1 MSRFCWYLQD
11 SIFRKF
17 PIETEVFVSK
27 RKKKIMHIAFE
38 KPLMA
43 YYYFDEIIRFIEYW
57 LRRNHFFLVVILFI
71 LAWIKVW
78 SGKTT
83 TFSCWKMQQKK
94 GKEKMVSVLDGMYED
109 IKFSVSVSKSF
120 WYIVKVLQVKKPYV
134 WVRTPRGKILGLK
147 QKKIVWNCREHN

>member
-57 LRRNHFFLVVILFI
+57 LRRNHFFLVIILFI
-71 LAWIKVW
+71 LA
-78 SGKTT
+78 
-83 TFSCWKMQQKK
+83 
-94 GKEKMVSVLDGMYED
+94 
-109 IKFSVSVSKSF
+109 
-120 WYIVKVLQVKKPYV
+120 
-134 WVRTPRGKILGLK
+134 
-147 QKKIVWNCREHN
+147 